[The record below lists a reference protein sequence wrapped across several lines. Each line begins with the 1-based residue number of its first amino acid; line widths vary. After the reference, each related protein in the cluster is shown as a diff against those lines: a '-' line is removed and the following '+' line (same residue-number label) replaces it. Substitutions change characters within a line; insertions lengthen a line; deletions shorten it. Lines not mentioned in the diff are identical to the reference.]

1 MKCNYHTHCTYCD
14 GKEEMGRFVA
24 KAAELGYAH
33 LGFSSHAP
41 VQGRAFGI
49 LEERIP
55 DYINEIESYR
65 TKYPTLQLH
74 AALECD
80 FVPGI
85 SKPFEYFSQKY
96 HLDYVIGGIHLVGN
110 SKQQDLWFIDGG
122 DRSVY
127 DNGLRLFYDG
137 NVKRAVTAFW
147 EQTFEMIE
155 TQQLDVVA
163 HLDKIKMHNQNRYFT
178 EDEKWYRDLAIHALD
193 LVKQKNLILEINSR
207 GLYKGRCDSFYPADF
222 LLNEA
227 SRRQIPF
234 IISSDAHRAEELPL
248 FYEEAKRHLWQAGI
262 RELVFFQNG
271 HWSEYQ
277 DF

>member
-14 GKEEMGRFVA
+14 GKEPMEAFVK
-24 KAAELGYAH
+24 KASELGYAH

-49 LEERIP
+49 AEERIP
-55 DYINEIESYR
+55 DYMHEIDGYQSQ
-65 TKYPTLQLH
+65 YPNLRLYK
-74 AALECD
+74 ALECD

-85 SKPFEYFSQKY
+85 SKPFEHFAQKY

-110 SKQQDLWFIDGG
+110 LQQPDLWFIDGG
-122 DRSVY
+122 DPSVY
-127 DNGLRLFYDG
+127 DDGLQRFYEGD
-137 NVKRAVTAFW
+137 VKRAVTAFW

-155 TQQLDVVA
+155 TQKFEIVA
-163 HLDKIKMHNQNRYFT
+163 HLDKIKMHNRNRYFT
-178 EDEKWYRDLAIHALD
+178 EDETWYRNLALHALD
-193 LVKQKNLILEINSR
+193 LIKQKNLILEINSR

-222 LLNEA
+222 LLHEA
-227 SRRQIPF
+227 ARRNIPF

-248 FYEEAKRHLWQAGI
+248 FYDEAKQHLWQAGI
-262 RELVFFQNG
+262 RELVFFKNG